1 MVGAGWIAQE
11 HRRVLCSI
19 GGRRARGG
27 VRHRPRTR
35 RDPGRGHRRTTY
47 TDWRDLLDR
56 EDLGALI
63 VCTPPRSHRDPAVAA
78 LNHGLPV
85 YLEKPIARTLED
97 AADIVAAAGS
107 TGTVCAVG
115 YQWHALDLLGELPG
129 LLAGQQVGLLV
140 GTNIGPTQSRPW
152 FTDMRAGGGNLLERG
167 SHHIDLARAVA
178 GEVVAVQAAASR
190 IRLARNAGDSGDI
203 DDALTIMLELAS
215 GALATVVVA
224 WTRPGQPGTYG
235 LDIIASE
242 ATLRLALDP
251 DFTLSGVSRGQPVT
265 RRAASRPLERSVRR
279 FLDGGR
285 QPRPGGGGLHPAGRS
300 RHAGGGGRGRAGPAH
315 LEGRSGR
322 LNGAYSWAA

>member
-11 HRRVLCSI
+11 HRRVLCSMAGAELAAVCDI
-19 GGRRARGG
+19 DPERAGSLAVG
-27 VRHRPRTR
+27 TGART
-35 RDPGRGHRRTTY
+35 Y
-47 TDWRDLLDR
+47 SDWRDLLDH
-56 EDLGALI
+56 EDLGALF

-78 LNHGLPV
+78 LNQGLPV

-97 AADIVAAAGS
+97 AAAIVAAAGS

-190 IRLARNAGDSGDI
+190 IRLARSAGDAGDI

-224 WTRPGQPGTYG
+224 WT
-235 LDIIASE
+235 
-242 ATLRLALDP
+242 
-251 DFTLSGVSRGQPVT
+251 LSGMSRGQPVT
-265 RRAASRPLERSVRR
+265 RRAASHPLERSVRR
-279 FLDGGR
+279 FLDAAGSR
-285 QPRPGGGGLHPAGRS
+285 DPAAVACTPPDAAATLAVAVAAEQALRTS
-300 RHAGGGGRGRAGPAH
+300 RAVQTGTF
-315 LEGRSGR
+315 
-322 LNGAYSWAA
+322 